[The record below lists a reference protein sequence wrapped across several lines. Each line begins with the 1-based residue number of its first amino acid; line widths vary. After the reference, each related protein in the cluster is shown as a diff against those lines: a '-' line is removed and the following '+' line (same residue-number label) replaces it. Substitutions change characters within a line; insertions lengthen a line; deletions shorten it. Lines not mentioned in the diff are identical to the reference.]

1 MIIHLPTGKKFHN
14 RKEAKIY
21 FGTAYYYK
29 MEREKKDLMFTQNVQ
44 SATNEYEDTSKIPAK
59 QVNSIRPTC
68 TGSSACP
75 YTEMT
80 IIRSD
85 GESRT

>member
-29 MEREKKDLMFTQNVQ
+29 MEREKKYLVFTNNVQ
-44 SATNEYEDTSKIPAK
+44 SATNEYEDTIKTPARKGK
-59 QVNSIRPTC
+59 QSQAGLC
-68 TGSSACP
+68 HH
-75 YTEMT
+75 
-80 IIRSD
+80 
-85 GESRT
+85 

>member
-29 MEREKKDLMFTQNVQ
+29 MEREKKDLQFTNNIQ
-44 SATNEYEDTSKIPAK
+44 SATNEYEDKSKAITRQNK
-59 QVNSIRPTC
+59 YN
-68 TGSSACP
+68 
-75 YTEMT
+75 
-80 IIRSD
+80 
-85 GESRT
+85 

>member
-29 MEREKKDLMFTQNVQ
+29 MEREKKDLVFTNNVQ
-44 SATNEYEDTSKIPAK
+44 SATNEYEEKINTNRLRE
-59 QVNSIRPTC
+59 QSN
-68 TGSSACP
+68 
-75 YTEMT
+75 
-80 IIRSD
+80 D
-85 GESRT
+85 

>member
-29 MEREKKDLMFTQNVQ
+29 MEREKKDLRFTHNVQ
-44 SATNEYEDTSKIPAK
+44 SATNEYEEKINTNK
-59 QVNSIRPTC
+59 LREQSN
-68 TGSSACP
+68 
-75 YTEMT
+75 
-80 IIRSD
+80 D
-85 GESRT
+85 

>member
-29 MEREKKDLMFTQNVQ
+29 MERDLVFTNNVQ
-44 SATNEYEDTSKIPAK
+44 SATNEYEDTSKTPAK
-59 QVNSIRPTC
+59 Q
-68 TGSSACP
+68 
-75 YTEMT
+75 
-80 IIRSD
+80 D
-85 GESRT
+85 K

>member
-29 MEREKKDLMFTQNVQ
+29 MEREKKDLVFTNNVQ
-44 SATNEYEDTSKIPAK
+44 SATNEYEKINTNR
-59 QVNSIRPTC
+59 QQRQSN
-68 TGSSACP
+68 
-75 YTEMT
+75 
-80 IIRSD
+80 D
-85 GESRT
+85 

>member
-29 MEREKKDLMFTQNVQ
+29 MEREKKDLVFTNNVQ
-44 SATNEYEDTSKIPAK
+44 SATNEYEEKINTNK
-59 QVNSIRPTC
+59 LREQSN
-68 TGSSACP
+68 
-75 YTEMT
+75 
-80 IIRSD
+80 D
-85 GESRT
+85 